1 MTGRNAPTPRTLR
14 ALLMLLRLRICPY
27 IGIDMS
33 GKNLSE
39 RLLLEL
45 APIFM
50 CTNVFARSRYEWA
63 RDNDLLS
70 EGLYTLPA
78 PHGDTFREMIDCPAV
93 LARLPWCGKKRLLVT
108 SMHCDKTKR
117 SDHLPRQ
124 AGDTHSTKTTCKTIA
139 FPQDHGCGLYTGG
152 DAGRA
157 NAAEGKRPAAH
168 TRRSERVTQRV
179 PACPFQRFLNS
190 SRNTPRDRWQQQ
202 FYAQKLDRCFFCTE
216 ICCLHTDQVSLRVV

>member
-14 ALLMLLRLRICPY
+14 ALLILLRTRICPY

-50 CTNVFARSRYEWA
+50 CANVFARSRYEWA

-108 SMHCDKTKR
+108 SCIVTKQNEAIICQDR
-117 SDHLPRQ
+117 LGTHIVLKQLVKRLRFRRIMGAGFTQ
-124 AGDTHSTKTTCKTIA
+124 AGMPGVRTLQKGNGRQLIHAGLNESHKEYLPAPFNA
-139 FPQDHGCGLYTGG
+139 F
-152 DAGRA
+152 
-157 NAAEGKRPAAH
+157 
-168 TRRSERVTQRV
+168 
-179 PACPFQRFLNS
+179 
-190 SRNTPRDRWQQQ
+190 
-202 FYAQKLDRCFFCTE
+202 
-216 ICCLHTDQVSLRVV
+216 